1 MSAVTVETEIPVEA
15 PVPAPVQLSVVER
28 PHQSVSALG
37 FGLMIVALVVA
48 GLALVM
54 VITTSVAQQSR
65 EIARLTTQS
74 TELGYRHAALAT
86 ELQQKESANSL
97 ALRATQLGMVPNP
110 YPVFISLED
119 GTVLGEP
126 TPVTGDELSFL
137 WETASEESSP
147 DGGAAAEPGE
157 EG

>member
-1 MSAVTVETEIPVEA
+1 MSAVTVETETPVESVA
-15 PVPAPVQLSVVER
+15 PAPVQLSVVER

-37 FGLMIVALVVA
+37 FGLIIVALVVA

-54 VITTSVAQQSR
+54 VVTTSVAQQSR
-65 EIARLTTQS
+65 ELARLTTQS
-74 TELGYRHAALAT
+74 TELGYHSAALTT
-86 ELQQKESANSL
+86 ELQQRESANSL

-119 GTVLGEP
+119 GTVRGEP

-137 WETASEESSP
+137 WGTTPEEPLP
-147 DGGAAAEPGE
+147 DAAAPAEPGD